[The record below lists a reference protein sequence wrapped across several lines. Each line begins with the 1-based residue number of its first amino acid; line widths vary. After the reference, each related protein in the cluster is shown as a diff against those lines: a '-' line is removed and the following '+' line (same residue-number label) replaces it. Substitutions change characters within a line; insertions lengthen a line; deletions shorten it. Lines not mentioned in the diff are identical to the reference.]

1 MQDVLAD
8 SKSNWS
14 LDPELGLTLKKVA
27 ISTTGNY
34 RCVGA
39 MGNYTDEKHF
49 TISVKGTKRQIQTS
63 FRKFA
68 FNLRNI

>member
-14 LDPELGLTLKKVA
+14 LDPELGLTLKKVV

-49 TISVKGTKRQIQTS
+49 AISVKGTKRQIQTS

>member
-14 LDPELGLTLKKVA
+14 LDPELGLTLKKVV

-49 TISVKGTKRQIQTS
+49 TISVKGTKPQIQKS
-63 FRKFA
+63 PQVC
-68 FNLRNI
+68 IQ